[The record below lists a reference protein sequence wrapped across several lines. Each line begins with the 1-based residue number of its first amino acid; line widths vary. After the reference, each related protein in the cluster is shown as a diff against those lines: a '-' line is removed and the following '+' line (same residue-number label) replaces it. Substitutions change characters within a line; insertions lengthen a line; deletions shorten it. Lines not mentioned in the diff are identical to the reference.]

1 MHFNLEEQE
10 QLAELKAWW
19 KQYGKW
25 LLVIA
30 VILALSYSGY
40 VSWNWWQNRQAV
52 TASKLYETLLQSAV
66 KQDLPTTLRAAEDLQ
81 KQYSGT
87 AYAGMAGLV
96 TAQLANAAGD
106 LGAAQKQLRWTMESA
121 KSDAHRDLARSRLIS
136 ILIDQGDFAN
146 AEKLADQ
153 SASKAFAPLMLER
166 KGDVYLAQDRQD
178 QAREQYQKAWDLLSK
193 NAEAADEAKRLLRI
207 KLEAVGGRS

>member
-25 LLVIA
+25 LLAIA

-52 TASKLYETLLQSAV
+52 AASKLYETLLQSAV
-66 KQDLPTTLRAAEDLQ
+66 KQDLPGTLRAAEDLQ
-81 KQYSGT
+81 KGYSGT

-106 LGAAQKQLRWTMESA
+106 LGAAQKQLRWTMETA
-121 KSDAHRDLARSRLIS
+121 QSDAHLIE
-136 ILIDQGDFAN
+136 LF
-146 AEKLADQ
+146 
-153 SASKAFAPLMLER
+153 P
-166 KGDVYLAQDRQD
+166 
-178 QAREQYQKAWDLLSK
+178 
-193 NAEAADEAKRLLRI
+193 
-207 KLEAVGGRS
+207 